1 MRPLASLAPTG
12 AGRTRRWVSCDGC
25 SAARRHRRPRD
36 RHLDF
41 AQAARLRRVDRRP
54 RSHLQ
59 TGRDRRGPL
68 APGCKKV
75 IQGPPLEVVGES
87 FHRDAIEGFLGR
99 SPDGHSAIVDAVHA
113 LEPSNPFDP
122 HAVAV
127 SVGGRVVGYRAKA
140 DAAAWR
146 PVLAW
151 YAERGITPVARG
163 DVLGGL
169 AEERWDVGR
178 LRYHPPRRQSRH
190 AGGAAGLGQ
199 GRLTGL
205 QSTVQAAA

>member
-1 MRPLASLAPTG
+1 MGFLRRLFGGQAAPATERPASGLRPGSEAQS
-12 AGRTRRWVSCDGC
+12 GR
-25 SAARRHRRPRD
+25 SATEKPPPDRPRI
-36 RHLDF
+36 
-41 AQAARLRRVDRRP
+41 
-54 RSHLQ
+54 
-59 TGRDRRGPL
+59 DRRGPL

-87 FHRDAIEGFLGR
+87 FHRDAIEAFLGI
-99 SPDGHSAIVDAVHA
+99 SPDGHSAIVDAVLA

-127 SVGGRVVGYRAKA
+127 SVGGRVVGYLAKA

-163 DVLGGL
+163 DVLGGWRKNDGTWADFGITLHVASPDTL
-169 AEERWDVGR
+169 AE
-178 LRYHPPRRQSRH
+178 RQGS
-190 AGGAAGLGQ
+190 GKEG
-199 GRLTGL
+199 
-205 QSTVQAAA
+205 